1 MHFLNPNY
9 HVILIHYPLGVF
21 MLGLTIEV
29 FSFLWRD
36 SSVRTAA
43 RWMILLG
50 GLATLP
56 AATSGIYALSDAVNG
71 THWTARGE
79 HMLRMHTWLQ
89 SIATLLAT
97 LAAVF
102 ALAASDSWRRRFHL
116 VALGIFAACG
126 GLMVVGS
133 WYGGESV
140 YTQGVSV
147 REEAESPDTKP
158 AKVPERNLEET
169 ITFYLGEPV
178 QMHMI
183 GAGVMFALAMAS
195 LGLSIRKITAE
206 YPDSIHFPPVPET
219 SSAEAS
225 EPPLMGVHM
234 GGESPQPQF
243 APPGDLPEEQFVPA
257 GRFWLIAALLAVCT
271 AAGGYW
277 IWADQ
282 SSEWAFHRFWNEVM
296 VTKGRLNYDR
306 SAVHVW
312 VGVSL
317 IVLPLVLAAL
327 ARWAP
332 RQKSVLAV
340 FASLLV
346 LAIAFQVFLGVLLQF
361 DGGSGPIY
369 RWSNPTEKKD
379 KDSASAMPA
388 QSGSTLS
395 RSSV

>member
-36 SSVRTAA
+36 SSVRIAA

-56 AATSGIYALSDAVNG
+56 AATSGIYALSDALIG
-71 THWTARGE
+71 PHWTPRGE

-97 LAAVF
+97 FTAVF

-116 VALGIFAACG
+116 IALGIFAACG

-147 REEAESPDTKP
+147 REGSEADSADTKP
-158 AKVPERNLEET
+158 AKAPERNLEET
-169 ITFYLGEPV
+169 VTFYAGEPT

-206 YPDSIHFPPVPET
+206 YPESVHFPLPPF
-219 SSAEAS
+219 SEAS
-225 EPPLMGVHM
+225 EPPLMGVHEA
-234 GGESPQPQF
+234 GESPQPQF
-243 APPGDLPEEQFVPA
+243 APTAGDFPEERFIPA
-257 GRFWLIAALLAVCT
+257 GRFWLIAALLGVCT

-282 SSEWAFHRFWNEVM
+282 SSEWAFHRFWNDVM
-296 VTKGRLNYDR
+296 VTKGRLNSDR

-312 VGVSL
+312 VGLSL

-332 RQKSVLAV
+332 RQRSVLAI
-340 FASLLV
+340 FAGLLV
-346 LAIAFQVFLGVLLQF
+346 LAIAAQVFLGVLLQF
-361 DGGSGPIY
+361 DGGSGPLY
-369 RWSNPTEKKD
+369 RFSRPAEKTD
-379 KDSASAMPA
+379 KDSASVLPDRA
-388 QSGSTLS
+388 GSTS
-395 RSSV
+395 ARSSA